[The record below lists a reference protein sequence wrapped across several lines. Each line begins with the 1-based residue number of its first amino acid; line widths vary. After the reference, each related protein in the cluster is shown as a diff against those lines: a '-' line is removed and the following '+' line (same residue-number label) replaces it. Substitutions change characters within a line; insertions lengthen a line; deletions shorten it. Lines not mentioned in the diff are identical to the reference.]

1 MPTENYTTKFKVDIS
16 DLKNNIKTA
25 NAQIKTYAA
34 DIKNASAGM
43 KKGEETADSLT
54 KKINAQQ
61 KIVET
66 EKTKLQALQEQL
78 QRYNTKVTEGEKA
91 VAELTEK
98 HRKAAEEYGENSE
111 QVKAL
116 SKQLQDAQA
125 AQERN
130 KTAVQNLNTQI
141 INQDTAVKNAE
152 AALGTYQNKLKDVT
166 GQNDTLTDKV
176 KKQETEL
183 QELKQKYINVS
194 AEQGATSDESKEL
207 ARQIDALSIEL
218 KDNKTKLSEAEKA
231 ADEFDHSLEDVDE
244 EAKSTTSGGLDA
256 FAVALG
262 NLAAN
267 IISKAVQ
274 KLKELVVQTIET
286 GKAFDTSMSKV
297 AAISGATGDELQALR
312 DKAKEMGSTTAFT
325 ATQSSEAFQYMAM
338 AGWKTEDMLNGIE
351 GIMNLAAASGEDLA
365 TTSDIVT
372 DALTAMGYSA
382 GDAGQ
387 LANVMAAASSNAN
400 TNVALMGS
408 TFQYAAP
415 IVGALGYSMED
426 TAVAIGLMAN
436 AGIKGDK
443 AGTALRSVLTRL
455 SAPTKECAAE
465 MKKLGLYASETIDEF
480 DQQKIDEQMLKVQK
494 ASNAAETAQLAYNS
508 AVERYGEDSAQ
519 AISKLN
525 SYNIKL
531 EELEIAEKKL
541 DVLKKGEVQT
551 IYTYNQAIQNEDGSM
566 KSFSETLKFIR
577 KAFDGLSET
586 EKTAA
591 AKHIAGANAM
601 SGLLAIVNAAPE
613 DFEKLTSAVANSEG
627 AAESMS
633 KTMLDNLGGDMTL
646 LSSKLEGIELAI
658 YEKLEPALRKGAEM
672 LDKLLDMFSYIV
684 EHGGETIATIT
695 GIAAAFA
702 AWKFVGIITAVTTAL
717 KGMTIA
723 EMAAAAKTWLLNTAL
738 LANPIGLLIALLAG
752 LVAAFVV
759 LWNKCDWFREFW
771 INAWEKIKE
780 AAGVAWEKIQEFF
793 VTAWDKIQEVW
804 GILVEFYTA
813 LWEKIKTVFSAIA
826 DWISQNVFQP
836 IINYFKPVIEF
847 FRTAWN
853 IIVQLAVGCWNAI
866 KAIWGVAAPLVKKYI
881 MDPIKKRVT
890 DFWNTLKTTAAIAWT
905 ILKAIWSV
913 ASTWVNDAIVQPIKT
928 KISEMWD
935 GLKDGASKAW
945 EGIKNVFSPVADWFK
960 QKFKKAWENVKT
972 VFSTGGKVFEGIKDG
987 IADAFKTV
995 VNAIIRGINNV
1006 IAIPFNAINDALDTI
1021 RNISIAGIQPFEGL
1035 ISRFDIPQ
1043 IPELAKG
1050 GIVDGA
1056 RKVIVGEKGKEAIIP
1071 LENNKRGLKEI
1082 AALLSREM
1090 PAVNGS
1096 SNSSLSNVYN
1106 FYQTNNSPTA
1116 LSRWEIYRQTK
1127 NLLSTVQ
1134 GA

>member
-34 DIKNASAGM
+34 EIKNASAGM

-54 KKINAQQ
+54 KKIDAQQ

-66 EKTKLQALQEQL
+66 EKSKLQALQEQL
-78 QRYNTKVTEGEKA
+78 HRYNAKVTEGEKV

-111 QVKAL
+111 QVKKL
-116 SKQLQDAQA
+116 SQQLKNAQA

-130 KTAVQNLNTQI
+130 KTAVQQLNTQI

-176 KKQETEL
+176 KKQENEL
-183 QELKQKYINVS
+183 QELKQKYINVT
-194 AEQGATSDESKEL
+194 AEQGATSNESKEL
-207 ARQIDALSIEL
+207 ARQIDALSTEL
-218 KDNKTKLSEAEKA
+218 KTNRDKMTEAEKA
-231 ADEFDHSLEDVDE
+231 ADELDNSLEKVG
-244 EAKSTTSGGLDA
+244 GGLSA
-256 FAVALG
+256 FGVALG
-262 NLAAN
+262 NLVAN

-387 LANVMAAASSNAN
+387 LADVMAAASSNAN

-455 SAPTKECAAE
+455 SAPPKECAAE
-465 MKKLGLYASETIDEF
+465 MEKLGISLTDNEGKMKTLDEIMQELRIAF
-480 DQQKIDEQMLKVQK
+480 
-494 ASNAAETAQLAYNS
+494 NS
-508 AVERYGEDSAQ
+508 
-519 AISKLN
+519 
-525 SYNIKL
+525 
-531 EELEIAEKKL
+531 
-541 DVLKKGEVQT
+541 
-551 IYTYNQAIQNEDGSM
+551 
-566 KSFSETLKFIR
+566 
-577 KAFDGLSET
+577 LSET
-586 EKTAA
+586 EQTAA

-633 KTMLDNLGGDMTL
+633 KTMLDSLGGDMTL

-702 AWKFVGIITAVTTAL
+702 AWKFVGIITAVTAAL

-738 LANPIGLLIALLAG
+738 LANPIGLLIAALAG

-813 LWEKIKTVFSAIA
+813 LWEKIKTVFLAIA
-826 DWISQNVFQP
+826 DWINQNVFQP

-847 FRTAWN
+847 FKTAWN

-881 MDPIKKRVT
+881 IDPIKNRVI

-913 ASTWVNDAIVQPIKT
+913 ASTWVNDTIVQPIKT

-935 GLKDGASKAW
+935 GLKTGASKAW

-960 QKFKKAWENVKT
+960 QKFKKAWENVKN
-972 VFSTGGKVFEGIKDG
+972 VFSTGGKVFDGIKEGITE
-987 IADAFKTV
+987 AFKTV

-1021 RNISIAGIQPFEGL
+1021 RSINIAGIQPFEGL
-1035 ISRFDIPQ
+1035 ISRFDTPQ

-1056 RKVIVGEKGKEAIIP
+1056 SKVIVGEKGKEAIIP

-1082 AALLSREM
+1082 AALLSHEM

-1096 SNSSLSNVYN
+1096 NNSMSNVTYN
-1106 FYQTNNSPTA
+1106 FNQTNNSPTA

-1127 NLLSTVQ
+1127 NLISAMQ
-1134 GA
+1134 GV

>member
-34 DIKNASAGM
+34 EIKNASAGM

-66 EKTKLQALQEQL
+66 EKSKLQALQEQL
-78 QRYNTKVTEGEKA
+78 NRYNAKVSEGEKV
-91 VAELTEK
+91 VAELAEK
-98 HRKAAEEYGENSE
+98 HRKATEEYGENSE

-130 KTAVQNLNTQI
+130 KTAVQQLNTQI

-194 AEQGATSDESKEL
+194 TEQGAASDESKEL
-207 ARQIDALSIEL
+207 ARQIDALSTEL
-218 KDNKTKLSEAEKA
+218 KTNRDKMTEAEKA
-231 ADEFDHSLEDVDE
+231 ADELDNSLEKVGDE
-244 EAKSTTSGGLDA
+244 ADNTTAGGLSA
-256 FAVALG
+256 FGVALG

-274 KLKELVVQTIET
+274 KLKELVVQTTET

-338 AGWKTEDMLNGIE
+338 AGWKTEDMLNGID

-387 LANVMAAASSNAN
+387 LADVMAAASSNAN
-400 TNVALMGS
+400 TSVALMGS

-455 SAPTKECAAE
+455 SAPPKECAAE
-465 MKKLGLYASETIDEF
+465 MEKLGISLTDNEGKMKALDEIMQELRIAF
-480 DQQKIDEQMLKVQK
+480 
-494 ASNAAETAQLAYNS
+494 NS
-508 AVERYGEDSAQ
+508 
-519 AISKLN
+519 
-525 SYNIKL
+525 
-531 EELEIAEKKL
+531 
-541 DVLKKGEVQT
+541 
-551 IYTYNQAIQNEDGSM
+551 
-566 KSFSETLKFIR
+566 
-577 KAFDGLSET
+577 LSET
-586 EKTAA
+586 EQTAA

-633 KTMLDNLGGDMTL
+633 KTMLDSLGGDMTL

-738 LANPIGLLIALLAG
+738 LANPIGLLISLLAG

-793 VTAWDKIQEVW
+793 VTAWDKIQEIW
-804 GILVEFYTA
+804 GTLSEFFSN
-813 LWEKIKTVFSAIA
+813 LWENVKSIFSTVA
-826 DWISQNVFQP
+826 DWINENVFQP
-836 IINYFKPVIEF
+836 IINFFKP
-847 FRTAWN
+847 
-853 IIVQLAVGCWNAI
+853 IVQFYITAFSIIFQIAEGCWKAIEIVWGAVSKWFNEKIIQPVKKIFSDLWEAI
-866 KAIWGVAAPLVKKYI
+866 KVKAATTWNNIKIIWYVVSSWFKNTIIDPVAKWF
-881 MDPIKKRVT
+881 T
-890 DFWNTLKTTAAIAWT
+890 G
-905 ILKAIWSV
+905 
-913 ASTWVNDAIVQPIKT
+913 
-928 KISEMWD
+928 MWD

-987 IADAFKTV
+987 ITEAFKTV

-1006 IAIPFNAINDALDTI
+1006 IAIPFNVINDALDTI
-1021 RNISIAGIQPFEGL
+1021 RNINIAGIQPFEGL

-1082 AALLSREM
+1082 AALLAREM

>member
-1 MPTENYTTKFKVDIS
+1 MPAENSENYTTKFKVDIS

-34 DIKNASAGM
+34 EIKNASAGM

-54 KKINAQQ
+54 KKIDAQQ
-61 KIVET
+61 KIVDS
-66 EKTKLQALQEQL
+66 EKAKLQAIREQL
-78 QRYNTKVTEGEKA
+78 ERYNTKATEGEKV

-98 HRKAAEEYGENSE
+98 HRKAAKEYGENSE

-130 KTAVQNLNTQI
+130 KTAVQQLNTQI

-207 ARQIDALSIEL
+207 ARQIDALSTEL
-218 KDNKTKLSEAEKA
+218 KTNRDKMTEAEKA
-231 ADEFDHSLEDVDE
+231 ADELDNSLEKVGDE
-244 EAKSTTSGGLDA
+244 ADNTTAGGLSA
-256 FAVALG
+256 FGVALG

-274 KLKELVVQTIET
+274 KLKELVAQTIET

-351 GIMNLAAASGEDLA
+351 GVMNLAAASGEDLA

-387 LANVMAAASSNAN
+387 LADVMAAASSNAN

-455 SAPTKECAAE
+455 SAPPKECAIE
-465 MKKLGLYASETIDEF
+465 MEKLGISLTDSEGKMKTLDEIMQELRIAF
-480 DQQKIDEQMLKVQK
+480 
-494 ASNAAETAQLAYNS
+494 NS
-508 AVERYGEDSAQ
+508 
-519 AISKLN
+519 
-525 SYNIKL
+525 
-531 EELEIAEKKL
+531 
-541 DVLKKGEVQT
+541 
-551 IYTYNQAIQNEDGSM
+551 
-566 KSFSETLKFIR
+566 
-577 KAFDGLSET
+577 LSET
-586 EKTAA
+586 EQTAV

-633 KTMLDNLGGDMTL
+633 KTMRDNLGGDMTL
-646 LSSKLEGIELAI
+646 LSSKLEGIELAV

-702 AWKFVGIITAVTTAL
+702 AWKFVGLITAVTTAL

-738 LANPIGLLIALLAG
+738 LANPIGLLIAALAG

-804 GILVEFYTA
+804 GAVSKWFNEEIIQPVKKFFSD
-813 LWEKIKTVFSAIA
+813 LWEFIKTKASA
-826 DWISQNVFQP
+826 
-836 IINYFKPVIEF
+836 
-847 FRTAWN
+847 TWN
-853 IIVQLAVGCWNAI
+853 NI
-866 KAIWGVAAPLVKKYI
+866 KL
-881 MDPIKKRVT
+881 
-890 DFWNTLKTTAAIAWT
+890 
-905 ILKAIWSV
+905 IWSV
-913 ASTWVNDAIVQPIKT
+913 VSSWFKGTIIDPVT
-928 KISEMWD
+928 KWFTGMWD

-1006 IAIPFNAINDALDTI
+1006 IAIPFKAINDALDTI
-1021 RNISIAGIQPFEGL
+1021 RSINIAGIQPFEGL

-1071 LENNKRGLKEI
+1071 LENNQRGLKEI
-1082 AALLSREM
+1082 AALLLREM
-1090 PAVNGS
+1090 PAVNGG
-1096 SNSSLSNVYN
+1096 NNSLSNVTYN
-1106 FYQTNNSPTA
+1106 FNQTNNSPTA

-1127 NLLSTVQ
+1127 NLISAMQ
-1134 GA
+1134 GV

>member
-34 DIKNASAGM
+34 EIKNASAGM

-61 KIVET
+61 KIVDS
-66 EKTKLQALQEQL
+66 EKAKLQAMREQL
-78 QRYNTKVTEGEKA
+78 ERYNTKVTEGEKV
-91 VAELTEK
+91 VAELIEK

-130 KTAVQNLNTQI
+130 KTAVQQLNTQI

-183 QELKQKYINVS
+183 QELKQKYINIS

-207 ARQIDALSIEL
+207 ARQIDALSTEL
-218 KDNKTKLSEAEKA
+218 KDNKAKLSEAEKA

-262 NLAAN
+262 NLAA
-267 IISKAVQ
+267 
-274 KLKELVVQTIET
+274 
-286 GKAFDTSMSKV
+286 KV
-297 AAISGATGDELQALR
+297 I
-312 DKAKEMGSTTAFT
+312 TA
-325 ATQSSEAFQYMAM
+325 
-338 AGWKTEDMLNGIE
+338 
-351 GIMNLAAASGEDLA
+351 
-365 TTSDIVT
+365 
-372 DALTAMGYSA
+372 
-382 GDAGQ
+382 
-387 LANVMAAASSNAN
+387 
-400 TNVALMGS
+400 
-408 TFQYAAP
+408 
-415 IVGALGYSMED
+415 
-426 TAVAIGLMAN
+426 
-436 AGIKGDK
+436 
-443 AGTALRSVLTRL
+443 
-455 SAPTKECAAE
+455 
-465 MKKLGLYASETIDEF
+465 
-480 DQQKIDEQMLKVQK
+480 
-494 ASNAAETAQLAYNS
+494 
-508 AVERYGEDSAQ
+508 
-519 AISKLN
+519 AISKLGELADSVKEAYLQFDGGRDAVVKATGVTGKAAKEMTK
-525 SYNIKL
+525 SYANVAKSVVGDFTEIGGAL
-531 EELEIAEKKL
+531 GEVNTRFGYTDEELEKATEQFLKFADITNSDAVTAVRLVSRAMGDAGIDSSEYSAVLDQLATAAQASGISVNKLTENLTKYGAPMRALGFDTKESISIFSQWEKAGVNTEIAFSGMKTAIANWSAEGKNAKVEFKNTLDEIASAPDIATATTKAIEIFGKKAGPDL
-541 DVLKKGEVQT
+541 AD
-551 IYTYNQAIQNEDGSM
+551 AIQAGRFEY
-566 KSFSETLKFIR
+566 SEFL
-577 KAFDGLSET
+577 A
-586 EKTAA
+586 
-591 AKHIAGANAM
+591 
-601 SGLLAIVNAAPE
+601 LLE
-613 DFEKLTSAVANSEG
+613 NSEG
-627 AAESMS
+627 TVTETYEETQSGADKAKLAIQQLKTTTAEIVNNFLEKYELEIESAI
-633 KTMLDNLGGDMTL
+633 KKIEEIIEKLAPKIEKGIQWLIDNLPIITAGVIG
-646 LSSKLEGIELAI
+646 
-658 YEKLEPALRKGAEM
+658 
-672 LDKLLDMFSYIV
+672 
-684 EHGGETIATIT
+684 IAT
-695 GIAAAFA
+695 AFA
-702 AWKFVGIITAVTTAL
+702 TWKFVGIITAVTTAL

-738 LANPIGLLIALLAG
+738 LANPIGLLIAALAG

-780 AAGVAWEKIQEFF
+780 VAAIAWEKIKGFF
-793 VTAWDKIQEVW
+793 TSAWDKIQEVW
-804 GILVEFYTA
+804 GTLSEFFSN
-813 LWEKIKTVFSAIA
+813 LWENAKSIFSTVA
-826 DWISQNVFQP
+826 DWINTNIFQP
-836 IINYFKPVIEF
+836 IINFFKPVVQFYI
-847 FRTAWN
+847 TAFK
-853 IIVQLAVGCWNAI
+853 IIFQIAEGCWKAI
-866 KAIWGVAAPLVKKYI
+866 KAIWGEVSKWFNEKIIQPVKKFFSDLWGFI
-881 MDPIKKRVT
+881 KAKASATWNNIKLIWNVVSSWFKSTIIDPVT
-890 DFWNTLKTTAAIAWT
+890 KWFTGMWN
-905 ILKAIWSV
+905 
-913 ASTWVNDAIVQPIKT
+913 
-928 KISEMWD
+928 

-945 EGIKNVFSPVADWFK
+945 EGIKKVFTPVADWFK

-987 IADAFKTV
+987 ITEAFKTV

-1006 IAIPFNAINDALDTI
+1006 IAVPFNAINDALDII
-1021 RNISIAGIQPFEGL
+1021 RNINIAGIQPFEGL

-1082 AALLSREM
+1082 ASLLYQEM